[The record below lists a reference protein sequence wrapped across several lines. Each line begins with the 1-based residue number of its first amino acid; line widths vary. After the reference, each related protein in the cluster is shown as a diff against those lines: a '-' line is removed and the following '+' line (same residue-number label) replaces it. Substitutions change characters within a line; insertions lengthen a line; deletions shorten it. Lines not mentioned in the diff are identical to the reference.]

1 MKRRRMIW
9 LLSASLAATALGCN
23 GTQKANRPPESNR
36 VAPIPELRAQARPPI
51 PDLPVPVGFR
61 LDEGKSRTFEAGG
74 ARYIDHVYRGG
85 SDKFTVARFFK
96 KQMQISRW
104 TLMTSMFVQ
113 GDIRLDFEKGA
124 ERCSITITDGDLF
137 HKTHVNVQLWVSRPI
152 QRGNEG

>member
-1 MKRRRMIW
+1 MKRRRMMW
-9 LLSASLAATALGCN
+9 LLSVSLVAVAAGCN
-23 GTQKANRPPESNR
+23 GTQNVSDPAEKTR

-51 PDLPVPVGFR
+51 PDLPVPIGYR

-85 SDKFTVARFFK
+85 ADKFTVARFFK

-104 TLMTSMFVQ
+104 VLMTSMFVQ

-137 HKTHVNVQLWVSRPI
+137 NKTHVNVQLWVSRPI
-152 QRGNEG
+152 QGSGG